1 MGMADTIKARVT
13 MRQVV
18 EFYGFSVG
26 RAGFI
31 QCPFHTEKTASLK
44 LYDDTNAFYCFGCGA
59 HGSVIDFVM
68 GIEHCGTADAC
79 RKLDSAFDLGLF
91 KTYSFK
97 ERRAATQE
105 AVKRKRVLQQR
116 EAQRD
121 YSRQQYNKLT
131 QYYRWLKQQ
140 KPTKETIFD
149 MDYLDRLLDR
159 FLLSDAI
166 ITFDADARINALLSK
181 YKDRGEYDLQR
192 NKY

>member
-18 EFYGFSVG
+18 EYYGFSVG

-59 HGSVIDFVM
+59 HGSVIDFVIGM
-68 GIEHCGTADAC
+68 ERCGTADAC
-79 RKLDSAFDLGLF
+79 RKLDCVFDLGLF
-91 KTYSFK
+91 KVSSFK
-97 ERRAATQE
+97 EHREAIKEAAH
-105 AVKRKRVLQQR
+105 RKDALCLK

-121 YSRQQYNKLT
+121 YSRQQYNKLA
-131 QYYRWLKQQ
+131 QYYRWLRQQ

-149 MDYLDRLLDR
+149 MGYLDRLLNR
-159 FLLSDAI
+159 SLLKDDT
-166 ITFDADARINALLSK
+166 TFDADARINALLSK
-181 YKDRGEYDLQR
+181 HDNRGEYDLR
-192 NKY
+192 CNKY